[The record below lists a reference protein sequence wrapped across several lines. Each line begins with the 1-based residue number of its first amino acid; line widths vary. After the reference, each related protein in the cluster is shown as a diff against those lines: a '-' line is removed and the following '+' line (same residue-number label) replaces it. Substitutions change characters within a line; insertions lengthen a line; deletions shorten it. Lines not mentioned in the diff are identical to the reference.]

1 MINLPVHIRRMQPSD
16 IGFAIQLALNEDWKG
31 QDDEIFQSFL
41 AFDSKGCFIAEKGK
55 NRIGI
60 CIATGY
66 RQSGFIGELIV
77 MKSERGQGIGKLLL
91 DHSIAYLGK
100 KGVKSIYLD
109 GVSAA
114 VPLYERTGFRK
125 ICRSLRFSGQ
135 VRAASHSRIR
145 QMRMEDFHEIGKMD
159 TKAFGDDRTFF
170 LKRRFTLNPELCYMM
185 ERNGSITGYL
195 FIKKTGDSVSI
206 GPWWLGPDVQSPEA
220 LLTHLALKAQHLP
233 LRIGV
238 LETNIKAVELL
249 RSMNLKESPD
259 PPWRMVLGPKGNLG
273 LSDQFYAIGSAAKG

>member
-1 MINLPVHIRRMQPSD
+1 MINLPAHIRQMEPSD
-16 IGFAIQLALNEDWKG
+16 IGFAVQLALNENWKG
-31 QDDEIFQSFL
+31 QDEEIFQSFL
-41 AFDSKGCFIAEKGK
+41 AYDSKGCFIAEKEK

-66 RQSGFIGELIV
+66 RQAGFIGELIV
-77 MKSERGQGIGKLLL
+77 IKSERGQGTGKHLL

-109 GVSAA
+109 GVPVA

-135 VRAASHSRIR
+135 VQTAPHSQVR
-145 QMRMEDFHEIGKMD
+145 QMRMEDIQEIGQMD
-159 TKAFGDDRTFF
+159 TNCFGDERTFF
-170 LKRRFTLNPELCYMM
+170 LKHRFILNPELCYMM
-185 ERNGSITGYL
+185 ESNGSITGYL
-195 FIKKTGDSVSI
+195 FTKKTGDSVSI

-220 LLTHLALKAQHLP
+220 LLTNLALKAQHLP

-259 PPWRMVLGPKGNLG
+259 PPWRMVLGPTGNLG